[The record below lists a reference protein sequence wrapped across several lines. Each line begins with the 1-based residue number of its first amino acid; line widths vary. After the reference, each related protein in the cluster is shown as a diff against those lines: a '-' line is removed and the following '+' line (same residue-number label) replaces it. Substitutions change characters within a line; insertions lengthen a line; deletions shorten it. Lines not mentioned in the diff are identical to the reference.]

1 MLDGL
6 LVGFLVNAATFY
18 VLGSLLEGVKISGI
32 LSALVTALVFA
43 VLNQVLGGMLTVL
56 FLPLN
61 LVSIFLTRLLV
72 SALVLYAVA
81 FLVPGFRIRNLYWA
95 LIMAFLFSL
104 VNQFLSKIIA

>member
-18 VLGSLLEGVKISGI
+18 VLGSLLEGVKVSRVV
-32 LSALVTALVFA
+32 SALITALVFA
-43 VLNQVLGGMLTVL
+43 ILNKVLGGILAVFL
-56 FLPLN
+56 LPLN
-61 LVSIFLTRLLV
+61 LISIFLTRLLV